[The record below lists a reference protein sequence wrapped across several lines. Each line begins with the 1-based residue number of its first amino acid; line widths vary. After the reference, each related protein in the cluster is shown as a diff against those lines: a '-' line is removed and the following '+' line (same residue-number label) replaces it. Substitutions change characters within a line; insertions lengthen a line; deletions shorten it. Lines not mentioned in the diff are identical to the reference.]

1 MEILGLLI
9 IGTGFFVILGAKTI
23 VKAVNKRYTNTYNAL
38 LGIEDAKERK
48 NAKEEEKLMEIN
60 NKEIKALTK
69 KAMNILYVVGIV
81 CIMLGI
87 LMILFR

>member
-38 LGIEDAKERK
+38 LGIEDEKEIK
-48 NAKEEEKLMEIN
+48 DAKEEEKLMEVN

-69 KAMNILYVVGIV
+69 KAMNILYIVGIV